1 MLQKFVFGKPCARGV
16 GWVAKQ
22 YAALGTGQRGWGQPP
37 PWLPWGRTH
46 KLGGLWSRSLTF
58 LLMQDS
64 NSKTSSGALGSDPW
78 TRTMP
83 IGQAEVIYKLS
94 FPLLSLFMLVCL
106 LGFGLW
112 FVFFFF
118 LILTSF
124 PVPNWYKLPHV
135 WKRTVASARLG
146 ISQSHLPLSVFMY
159 FFRCTV
165 CPVVSQSLE
174 VSHLQ
179 PSCLTHF
186 RGSITKTLR
195 PGKNRGRKDTLG

>member
-1 MLQKFVFGKPCARGV
+1 MLSNMLLWGPGRGD
-16 GWVAKQ
+16 G
-22 YAALGTGQRGWGQPP
+22 GSPRHGPP
-37 PWLPWGRTH
+37 EAGPTSWEGV
-46 KLGGLWSRSLTF
+46 WSRSLTF
-58 LLMQDS
+58 LLVQDS

-78 TRTMP
+78 KRTMP
-83 IGQAEVIYKLS
+83 IGQVEVIYKLS

-112 FVFFFF
+112 FGFFS

-124 PVPNWYKLPHV
+124 PVPNWCKLPHV
-135 WKRTVASARLG
+135 WKRTAASARLG
-146 ISQSHLPLSVFMY
+146 ISQSHLPLSVFTY

-165 CPVVSQSLE
+165 CPAVSQSLE

-179 PSCLTHF
+179 PSCLTRF